1 MANHVYFNIDLSL
14 DAGQTTLVENL
25 GEMCK
30 TKNGEMEWLSYEV
43 QNLPIYPVPYNEED
57 WYSWGCEHMGAKWI
71 SMEDWHEHGMSG
83 HSAWSPPIPFLT
95 NLIQHIYKQV
105 GGMPTATMT
114 YEDEFRNFIGKCE
127 VWIDECEFAGSGE
140 VNWDYEEIDGAE
152 INEVMEEWSGWDT
165 SSEEF
170 DWWDLTKAKNGEEYS
185 PQEVID
191 EMVYGFFEDGKVE
204 VRHD

>member
-14 DAGQTTLVENL
+14 DAGQSALVEKL
-25 GEMCK
+25 AESCK

-43 QNLPIYPVPYNEED
+43 QELPIYPEPYNEKD
-57 WYSWGCEHMGAKWI
+57 WYSWGCYNMGAKWI
-71 SMEDWHEHGMSG
+71 QVDDFNEHNISG
-83 HSAWSPPIPFLT
+83 HSAWSPPIPFLE
-95 NLIQHIYKQV
+95 NLIGYIYDQV

-127 VWIDECEFAGSGE
+127 VWIEGDS
-140 VNWDYEEIDGAE
+140 VNWDYEEVDGAE
-152 INEVMEEWSGWDT
+152 LNETMEDWSGWDT

-170 DWWDLTKAKNGEEYS
+170 SWWDLTKAKNGEEYE

>member
-14 DAGQTTLVENL
+14 DAGQTALVEKL
-25 GEMCK
+25 GESCAEEQ
-30 TKNGEMEWLSYEV
+30 GEMKWLSYEV
-43 QNLPIYPVPYNEED
+43 QNLPIYPVPYKEDD
-57 WYSWGCEHMGAKWI
+57 WYSWGCEQMGAKWVQVD
-71 SMEDWHEHGMSG
+71 DWNEHYISG
-83 HSAWSPPIPFLT
+83 HSAWSPPIPFIT
-95 NLIQHIYKQV
+95 NLIQYIYEQV
-105 GGMPTATMT
+105 GGMPTAKMT

-127 VWIDECEFAGSGE
+127 VWIDTDVGSGE
-140 VNWDYEEIDGAE
+140 VNWDYEDVDGEELNVA
-152 INEVMEEWSGWDT
+152 MEEWSGWDT

>member
-14 DAGQTTLVENL
+14 DAAQTALVEKL
-25 GEMCK
+25 GESCAEEQ
-30 TKNGEMEWLSYEV
+30 GEMKWLSYEV
-43 QNLPIYPVPYNEED
+43 QNLPIYPVPYKEDD
-57 WYSWGCEHMGAKWI
+57 WYSWGCEQMGAKWI
-71 SMEDWHEHGMSG
+71 SCEDWQESYISG

-95 NLIQHIYKQV
+95 NLIQYVYDQV
-105 GGMPTATMT
+105 GGMPTAKMT

-127 VWIDECEFAGSGE
+127 VWIDTDVGSGE
-140 VNWDYEEIDGAE
+140 VNWDYEDIDGEELNVA
-152 INEVMEEWSGWDT
+152 MEDWSGWDT

-170 DWWDLTKAKNGEEYS
+170 DWWDLTKAKNGDEYS